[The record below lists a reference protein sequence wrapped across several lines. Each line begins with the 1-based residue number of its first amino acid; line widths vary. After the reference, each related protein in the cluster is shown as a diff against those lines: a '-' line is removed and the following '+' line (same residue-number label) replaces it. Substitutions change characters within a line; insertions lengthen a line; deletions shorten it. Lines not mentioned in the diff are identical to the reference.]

1 MTITNTDGRGRSK
14 MAGETK
20 IEAGIFYTKEHEY
33 AKPTTDGLVIVGVDD
48 YAQAQLHEIVYVELP
63 KMGADVVQGKAIGAV
78 ESVKAVSDM
87 FSPINGKIVEI
98 NQALLDAPDKINSDP
113 YGEGW
118 IAKIQPVSLEVDLTR
133 LMDSDKY
140 KQYLSTLKH

>member
-1 MTITNTDGRGRSK
+1 MADG
-14 MAGETK
+14 
-20 IEAGIFYTKEHEY
+20 I
-33 AKPTTDGLVIVGVDD
+33 VIVGVDD

-63 KMGADVVQGKAIGAV
+63 KMGLDVVQGKAIGAV

-87 FSPINGKIVEI
+87 FSPISGKVVEI

-118 IAKIQPVSLEVDLTR
+118 IAKIQPVSLEVDLNR
-133 LMDSDKY
+133 LMDAEKY
-140 KQYLSTLKH
+140 KQYLSTIKH